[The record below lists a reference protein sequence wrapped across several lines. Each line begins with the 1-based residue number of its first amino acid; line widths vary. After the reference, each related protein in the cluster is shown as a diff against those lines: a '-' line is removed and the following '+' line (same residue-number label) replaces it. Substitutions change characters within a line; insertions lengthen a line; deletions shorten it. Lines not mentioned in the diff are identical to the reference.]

1 MSEVKK
7 ILTDSP
13 EFQQIE
19 KELFFKGEE
28 TAELIEIFCRS
39 KDVSIYAA
47 KDGDFVT
54 GFCVT
59 TPSTSDVINLLFIGV
74 HRDYRK
80 TGVASSLLDASI
92 ADQKPKAVVAEVP
105 FNSLPFFTN
114 YGFYAVDFGED
125 LSGKNVYYATYRVL
139 K

>member
-1 MSEVKK
+1 MYEIKK
-7 ILTDSP
+7 ILTDGP

-28 TAELIEIFCRS
+28 TIAPIETFCHS
-39 KDVSIYAA
+39 NNVSIYAA
-47 KDGDFVT
+47 KNGDFVT

-59 TPSTSDVINLLFIGV
+59 SPSTSDVMNILFIGV
-74 HRDYRK
+74 HHDYRK
-80 TGVASSLLDASI
+80 SGVATSLIDGAI

-105 FNSLPFFTN
+105 QYSLNFFTK
-114 YGFYAVDFGED
+114 YGFWAVDFGED
-125 LSGKNVYYATYRVL
+125 LSGKNVYYATYRVN

>member
-1 MSEVKK
+1 MIEVKK

-13 EFQQIE
+13 EFEQIE
-19 KELFFKGEE
+19 NELFFKSEE
-28 TAELIEIFCRS
+28 IISPIETFCHS
-39 KDVSIYAA
+39 KGVSIYAA
-47 KDGDFVT
+47 ICDGFVI

-59 TPSTSDVINLLFIGV
+59 SPSTGDVMHILFIGV

-80 TGVASSLLDASI
+80 SGVATSLIDFSI

-105 FNSLPFFTN
+105 QNSLDFFIR
-114 YGFYAVDFGED
+114 YGFYAVDFGENQP
-125 LSGKNVYYATYRVL
+125 GKNVYYATYRV

>member
-1 MSEVKK
+1 MYEVKK

-13 EFQQIE
+13 EFEQIE
-19 KELFFKGEE
+19 KELFFKSEE
-28 TAELIEIFCRS
+28 TISPIETFCHS
-39 KDVSIYAA
+39 KGVSIYAA
-47 KDGDFVT
+47 TEGDFVT

-59 TPSTSDVINLLFIGV
+59 SPSTGDVMHLLFIGV

-80 TGVASSLLDASI
+80 SGVATALLDGSI

-105 FNSLPFFTN
+105 QNSLDFFIK
-114 YGFYAVDFGED
+114 YGFYAVDFGENQP
-125 LSGKNVYYATYRVL
+125 GKNVYYATYRV